1 MTNSR
6 FIWII
11 TNNAFKTILIYKTK
25 HQMMKTTQYF
35 IKARLFPTILC
46 AVPLLTLYYFGFSE
60 KIIEFIDFLK
70 DYKWLSDITI
80 SIAIIY
86 FLTQI
91 NRFIAKELFQNIFFK
106 DEHNMPTTDYLL
118 YSNTYFAENTK
129 LRIRKKIKDS
139 YNIELLDRQ
148 KEEENELE
156 ARKTIM
162 EAVSQIRNSTRDN
175 QLLLQHN
182 VEYGFVR
189 NLIGG
194 CALSLIICAFNLYF
208 FKEVIENPIAFKISF
223 ICTLLYSAP
232 ILFSKYLVKKYA
244 RYYAKV
250 LFEQFLKV

>member
-1 MTNSR
+1 M
-6 FIWII
+6 I
-11 TNNAFKTILIYKTK
+11 
-25 HQMMKTTQYF
+25 KTTQYF
-35 IKARLFPTILC
+35 IKARLFPTIIC

-70 DYKWLSDITI
+70 GYKWLSDITI

-118 YSNTYFAENTK
+118 HSSTFFAENTK

-139 YNIELLDRQ
+139 YDIELLDKQ
-148 KEEENELE
+148 KEDENQLE
-156 ARKTIM
+156 ARKTIV
-162 EAVSQIRNSTRDN
+162 EAVAQIRNSTRDN

-182 VEYGFVR
+182 IEYGFVR

-194 CALSLIICAFNLYF
+194 SALSLIICIFNLYF
-208 FKEVIENPIAFKISF
+208 FKEVVENSLAFSISAIF
-223 ICTLLYSAP
+223 ALLYAAP
-232 ILFSKYLVKKYA
+232 ILFSKYLVKKYG